1 MVTVTSPIFYTTE
14 VNSSKFI
21 THLLTIS
28 EYKGLQAEMKDDHPK
43 ANHVVYALRY
53 INEFGQIV
61 ENASDD
67 GEPKGCA
74 VVPALNVLRGENLIN
89 CAVLIVR
96 YFGGIKLG
104 TGGMARAYALA
115 VKNVLKE
122 ASLVPYEKEISYVFS
137 TNYNEVDKTLY
148 RLKQLDLANY
158 ERDFGVDKVVWRLV
172 GSEAKIEQLKEEGL

>member
-1 MVTVTSPIFYTTE
+1 MVTATSQIIYTTE
-14 VNSSKFI
+14 VNRSKFI
-21 THLLTIS
+21 THLIPIS
-28 EYKGLQAEMKDDHPK
+28 KYEGLQAELKVQHPK

-53 INEFGQIV
+53 LNEFGQIV
-61 ENASDD
+61 ENSSDD

-74 VVPALNVLRGENLIN
+74 GVPALNVLRGEELIN

-115 VKNVLKE
+115 VKDVLKE
-122 ASLVPYEKEISYVFS
+122 ARLVPYEKEITYVFS

-148 RLKQLDLANY
+148 RLKQLDLSNY
-158 ERDFGVDKVVWRLV
+158 ERDFGVDKVVWKLT
-172 GSEAKIEQLKEEGL
+172 GSEEKVEQLKKEGL